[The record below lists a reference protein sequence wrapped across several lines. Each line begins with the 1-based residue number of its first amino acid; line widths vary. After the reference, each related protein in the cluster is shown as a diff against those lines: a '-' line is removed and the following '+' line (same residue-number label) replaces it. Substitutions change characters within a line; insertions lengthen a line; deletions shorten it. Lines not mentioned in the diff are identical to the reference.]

1 MVDSLDKLINEWE
14 KEDIGHEG
22 FNYHKFDKSKLKDFD
37 VILTFEN
44 GLEFNVYENRFEIKG
59 YNKKESYDLVLK
71 YLVGLYESSDLFKRE
86 VIDRFIST
94 RKQLQFM
101 NDLIMD
107 RILNDWDHYSPFT
120 YEEAFKLKDDLFRS
134 MVFNTIDIHD
144 MIDYLGK
151 NKIKTDGIEVKR
163 KIFRS
168 DGSFSGYENIHNIY
182 ETYEVDIKKLGVD
195 DPVYA
200 VRCICH
206 STNNIHW
213 IWIEKKYHQDP
224 LSAIAS
230 TFRIHENVIPHI
242 VELKRQGDILLVEM
256 GDVDIVPSGN
266 IIPLSKEQYFNL
278 LTVET

>member
-101 NDLIMD
+101 YDLIMD

-168 DGSFSGYENIHNIY
+168 DGSFSGYENIHN
-182 ETYEVDIKKLGVD
+182 L
-195 DPVYA
+195 
-200 VRCICH
+200 
-206 STNNIHW
+206 SLIH
-213 IWIEKKYHQDP
+213 I
-224 LSAIAS
+224 
-230 TFRIHENVIPHI
+230 
-242 VELKRQGDILLVEM
+242 
-256 GDVDIVPSGN
+256 
-266 IIPLSKEQYFNL
+266 
-278 LTVET
+278 